1 MTTTVIDAIKGF
13 LATGRRKIKIQR
25 KFKLSKFCYSLFRGI
40 LVIGIGFIIIY
51 PLLMKLSAAFMHPV
65 DMRDVTVNWVP
76 RHFTLMNF
84 RVALEEMDYMVSFVN
99 TFLLSAGLSLLELFI
114 CTIVGYGFARFKFRG
129 SNFLFAMVILTLLI
143 PPQMIMLPVFLNFR
157 FFTMFGLL
165 ENPGIN
171 LIGSPVPLILLAAT
185 GMAARNG
192 LFIYVARQIFR
203 GMPKDLE
210 EAAYIDGAGSLMT
223 FFKIMLPNATAG
235 ALVIFVFAFVWR
247 WNDLFYV
254 DLLLRGRRDLLALS
268 LRWMNDLVVRL
279 EGPAIAGTYVPLV
292 NAAAM
297 LLYIAPLLIF
307 YAFLQKYF
315 IESIERTGIVG

>member
-1 MTTTVIDAIKGF
+1 MKIIAIKAIKGF
-13 LATGRRKIKIQR
+13 LANGRSSNKIQR
-25 KFKLSKFCYSLFRGI
+25 TFKFSKFCYSLFRGI
-40 LVIGIGFIIIY
+40 LLIGISFIIVY
-51 PLLMKLSAAFMHPV
+51 PLLMKLSSAFMHPI
-65 DMRDVTVNWVP
+65 DMHDATVNWVP

-84 RVALEEMDYMVSFVN
+84 RVAIDEMDYMVAFVN
-99 TFLLSAGLSLLELFI
+99 SFLLSSGLSLLELFV
-114 CTIVGYGFARFKFRG
+114 CTTVGYGFARFKFRG
-129 SNFLFAMVILTLLI
+129 SNLLFAMVILTLLI
-143 PPQMIMLPVFLNFR
+143 PPQMIMLPLFLNFR
-157 FFTMFGLL
+157 FFTIFGLL
-165 ENPGIN
+165 ETPGIN

-192 LFIYVARQIFR
+192 LFIYVARQFFG

-210 EAAYIDGAGSLMT
+210 EAAYIDGAGPLKT

-268 LRWMNDLVVRL
+268 LRWMNDLVIRL
-279 EGPAIAGTYVPLV
+279 EGPAIAGTYVSLV

-307 YAFLQKYF
+307 YAFLQKHF